1 MFSPSFE
8 CSLAGLHS
16 AARLRAAISGET
28 DPETYA
34 DRYMESFSANRW
46 SNRGAG
52 ALRDRIELV
61 IEDIER
67 LTSSIPTS

>member
-16 AARLRAAISGET
+16 AVRLRAVVSGET

-34 DRYMESFSANRW
+34 DRYMESFSTNRR
-46 SNRGAG
+46 STRGAG
-52 ALRDRIELV
+52 ALRDRLELV
-61 IEDIER
+61 IDDIER